1 MVKGMNQGSKVN
13 GQGPPPRENIW
24 LSMGLNIFIP
34 AFILMKGEGLFER
47 GLKLL
52 PGDPSLIVFVVALAF
67 PLSYFVYDRRK
78 RRKWNFFSII
88 GMISVFLTGG
98 IGLLRMD
105 PAWIA
110 IKEAGI
116 PALFAIAILLSAF
129 TSKPVFKIILSRP
142 EIFQVQTIARALSAS
157 GKEAEFD
164 RILRATTLF
173 LALSFTISAVL
184 NFVLASIIVQSPGGT
199 PSFND
204 ELGRLTLWSMPV
216 IVLPSMI
223 MMMGAIFFI
232 AHKLKRFTGLD
243 LESIVIDPS
252 NSPAHPTSPEKKI
265 SPDK

>member
-1 MVKGMNQGSKVN
+1 MEQKTKID
-13 GQGPPPRENIW
+13 GQARPQRENIW

-34 AFILMKGEGLFER
+34 AFILMKGESIFAPVLG
-47 GLKLL
+47 LL
-52 PGDPSLIVFVVALAF
+52 PGDPSLIIFVVALAF

-116 PALFAIAILLSAF
+116 PALFAVAILISAF

-142 EIFQVQTIARALSAS
+142 EIFQVETIANALHAS
-157 GKEAEFD
+157 GKQVEFD
-164 RILRATTLF
+164 KILRATTLF

-243 LESIVIDPS
+243 LEAIVIDPS
-252 NSPAHPTSPEKKI
+252 KGPVPPASTENKI
-265 SPDK
+265 SPDR